1 MHVYVCIYINVCWY
15 LFKYACMLVYVY
27 TCIRIYVGV
36 HVCVCVYILEC
47 IRVREYVCVSSCVW
61 LRVAALRIRLVRSEP
76 SYRRPGPIRIR
87 AHCGPDTM
95 VIWRPIHG
103 MIRRSVLVR
112 AVKTRRRFGSKT
124 ASFHVSVCSCV
135 FTVVSRHLHVA
146 LIISCGFLLYFT
158 SLITCTTSW
167 DIHDCSL

>member
-1 MHVYVCIYINVCWY
+1 MCMYVFILMCVGIYLSMHVCWCMCI
-15 LFKYACMLVYVY
+15 LVYVY
-27 TCIRIYVGV
+27 MWVYTYVYACIFWSVYVYESMFVLV
-36 HVCVCVYILEC
+36 HVFGCVLQ
-47 IRVREYVCVSSCVW
+47 RFGSVW
-61 LRVAALRIRLVRSEP
+61 WDPNLATGDP
-76 SYRRPGPIRIR
+76 DPIRIR
-87 AHCGPDTM
+87 AQFGPDTM

-103 MIRRSVLVR
+103 MIRRSVSVR
-112 AVKTRRRFGSKT
+112 AVKTRWRFGSKT